1 MTKQISYKCVKCG
14 NCCHA
19 GLEISIREIDLKKW
33 IDKGENDFI
42 DKIQIDPKSISPD
55 GLAGYHI
62 EEKNALL
69 ALLKQ
74 FNDNEYQIK
83 KKELKQFI
91 LENHD
96 FLGNGIYPIPIY
108 SFIEQLGRMPVLIP
122 HDFDVVIEGIK
133 RNIDY
138 IIKFKK
144 DGSCPF
150 LTDNLCSIQEI
161 KPLDC
166 KQFPYD
172 DKGAIK
178 INNYFLKIC
187 NGIKT
192 TFKRTENY

>member
-96 FLGNGIYPIPIY
+96 FLGNGIYPIPIR
-108 SFIEQLGRMPVLIP
+108 IEKLSRRSPKPTIRRPGLKLHNP
-122 HDFDVVIEGIK
+122 
-133 RNIDY
+133 RNIR
-138 IIKFKK
+138 K
-144 DGSCPF
+144 
-150 LTDNLCSIQEI
+150 NLHPSRKSLQIGVRLYQVLES
-161 KPLDC
+161 
-166 KQFPYD
+166 
-172 DKGAIK
+172 
-178 INNYFLKIC
+178 
-187 NGIKT
+187 T
-192 TFKRTENY
+192 